1 MVKPWLAGFAGL
13 LMTSAVA
20 VAQDAPLSSSTTTT
34 TTQTAPVFPAPT
46 VVYTTPAPTPVYTA
60 PAPVYQVTSPAATT
74 VQVDRSTSDENGM
87 LTERTRTY
95 QTQTPQVYVPAQ
107 TQTTTVERTVTVQ
120 PQ

>member
-1 MVKPWLAGFAGL
+1 MVKPWLAGIAGL

-20 VAQDAPLSSSTTTT
+20 VAQDAPISSSTTTT
-34 TTQTAPVFPAPT
+34 TTQTNPVQ
-46 VVYTTPAPTPVYTA
+46 
-60 PAPVYQVTSPAATT
+60 VYQVAPPTTTT
-74 VQVDRSTSDENGM
+74 VRVDHAASQENGM

-95 QTQTPQVYVPAQ
+95 ETTAPAPQVVVPMQ

>member
-1 MVKPWLAGFAGL
+1 MVKPWLAGIAGL

-20 VAQDAPLSSSTTTT
+20 VAQDVPISSSTTTT
-34 TTQTAPVFPAPT
+34 TQTNPVQ
-46 VVYTTPAPTPVYTA
+46 
-60 PAPVYQVTSPAATT
+60 VYQVAPPTTTT
-74 VQVDRSTSDENGM
+74 VRVDHAASQENGM

-95 QTQTPQVYVPAQ
+95 ETKAPAPQVVVPMQ

>member
-46 VVYTTPAPTPVYTA
+46 VVYTAPTPAPVYVA
-60 PAPVYQVTSPAATT
+60 PAPVYQASPAATT

-95 QTQTPQVYVPAQ
+95 QTQTPQVYVPVQ